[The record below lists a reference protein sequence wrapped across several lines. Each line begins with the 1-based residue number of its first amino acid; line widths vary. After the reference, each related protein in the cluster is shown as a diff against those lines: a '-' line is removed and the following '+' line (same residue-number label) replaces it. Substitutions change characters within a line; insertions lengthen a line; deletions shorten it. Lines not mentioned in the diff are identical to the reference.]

1 MRKVEI
7 RAELQDLYDVVA
19 EFLLAVCNSSVSS
32 SGRCTLALP
41 GGNTPRGLFQ
51 LLASD
56 RYRSLFPWSDIHFF
70 WGDER
75 CVPWN
80 HPASNYGMAYK
91 TFLGPLAIPVPNLHG
106 VATDKKLPV
115 EIAQSYERDLKEFFR
130 LRPDEFPIFD
140 MILLGMGA
148 DGHTASLFP
157 NGPELSV
164 EANLVTWAKPSSSP
178 NSRITLTLETI
189 NRARNTAFLVSG
201 SEKAS
206 TLRRVLTGDEQYPAA
221 LVKPQH
227 GTLTFFVD
235 EAAHSW

>member
-7 RAELQDLYDVVA
+7 RTELQDLYVVVA
-19 EFLLAVCNSSVSS
+19 EFLLGICSSSVSS
-32 SGRCTLALP
+32 SGRCTIALP
-41 GGNTPRGLFQ
+41 GGSTPRGLFQ
-51 LLASD
+51 LLASNHYKT
-56 RYRSLFPWSDIHFF
+56 RLPWSNLHFF

-80 HPASNYGMAYK
+80 HPASNYGMAYE
-91 TFLGPLAIPVPNLHG
+91 TFLGPLSIPDPNLHG
-106 VATDKKLPV
+106 VATGKKLPAQ
-115 EIAQSYERDLKEFFR
+115 IAQDYERDLREFFQ
-130 LRPDEFPIFD
+130 LRPGEYPTFD
-140 MILLGMGA
+140 LILLGMGA

-164 EANLVTWAKPSSSP
+164 KEKLVTWAKPSSSP
-178 NSRITLTLETI
+178 NSRITLTLATI
-189 NRARNTAFLVSG
+189 NRARNTAFLVAG

-206 TLRRVLTGDEQYPAA
+206 TLGRVLEGDKEFPAA
-221 LVKPQH
+221 LVKPLN